1 MQVEEFD
8 GTRWVQVV
16 RPSRAAYVVVVVCTV
31 IVSLSI
37 LGAGYG
43 W

>member
-8 GTRWVQVV
+8 GQRWVQVI
-16 RPSRAAYVVVVVCTV
+16 RPSRTVYVVAVVCTV